1 MSQAPPVEVL
11 LFDSPD
17 AAVGGVGEPPVPGLA
32 AALANAVFAA
42 SGRRVRKL
50 PFASAGFSV

>member
-1 MSQAPPVEVL
+1 MRQAPPIEVL
-11 LFDSPD
+11 LFESPG

-42 SGRRVRKL
+42 CGERVRTL
-50 PFASAGFSV
+50 PFVRAGFSV